1 MLPDKL
7 RSNLMFTPVYGLV
20 GTTGVGGEPSYDN
33 SGSAVTTL
41 YYEAP
46 AGVWPPANISVR
58 EQTYAGT
65 DDDWS
70 WQFYIGGL
78 SSPTITRNIDDGF
91 GDPITSV
98 NWYLSPCYEDYSSTG
113 VHITPYQVT
122 VVDPPQICP
131 YDGNTDTGIV
141 TLSTRQ
147 VSDKISASGNQSN
160 YDVQVSA
167 GWYDAISAD
176 TRAVI
181 INQPQT
187 TKKEVVTNG
196 SPDGGILFDSDGDPL
211 LVMPPPNNTADADG
225 TMYGDIG
232 IPDGEYA
239 YEFGPGYGETL
250 QPQQDSLK
258 VKYEAALTGSWSANP
273 ITFAWSSNLG
283 STEYVPPPQPTV
295 PVFWDQY
302 WGAEISMDGSKVQDC
317 GDTEKTATIKVAATD
332 PADGA
337 TATAKYEM
345 TIHRGIVI
353 LPSNKTSSRVDELL
367 TLQDPGPYKV
377 AVNGGQS
384 LELVA
389 LYPDWIIAGGVVV
402 LGTASAIPGMEWL
415 APVCAFLSLT
425 ADLRI
430 PVKPITYSD

>member
-1 MLPDKL
+1 
-7 RSNLMFTPVYGLV
+7 
-20 GTTGVGGEPSYDN
+20 
-33 SGSAVTTL
+33 
-41 YYEAP
+41 
-46 AGVWPPANISVR
+46 
-58 EQTYAGT
+58 
-65 DDDWS
+65 
-70 WQFYIGGL
+70 
-78 SSPTITRNIDDGF
+78 
-91 GDPITSV
+91 
-98 NWYLSPCYEDYSSTG
+98 
-113 VHITPYQVT
+113 
-122 VVDPPQICP
+122 
-131 YDGNTDTGIV
+131 V

-302 WGAEISMDGSKVQDC
+302 WGAEISMDGSKVQDW
-317 GDTEKTATIKVAATD
+317 GDTKKTATIKVAATD

-345 TIHRGIVI
+345 TIHREHEV
-353 LPSNKTSSRVDELL
+353 LPSNRPTTVQSGLNSGDPIKAFEQATITKYVTNPPYAMDGGFVTVEISAPDGLYEYGSGALTILAGATAFVPELWPVSMGCLICGVGLDWTKPADFEYQIFFDSCWAENVGDNGPGMPVSTFTLYNRVTLTGHDSKPILLDNLLGESQYDVYGAPRAGTQQGVSATSS
-367 TLQDPGPYKV
+367 
-377 AVNGGQS
+377 
-384 LELVA
+384 
-389 LYPDWIIAGGVVV
+389 
-402 LGTASAIPGMEWL
+402 
-415 APVCAFLSLT
+415 
-425 ADLRI
+425 
-430 PVKPITYSD
+430 